1 MASDAAPGAPRA
13 AADDDAENASKKKL
27 IISIMFINGMIG
39 SFTTML
45 AADATNTNFVFELF
59 EGKAVEIGFIGTV
72 TSVVSLVMS
81 GVSGYLYDLNKE
93 SMRPLINACLALRLG
108 LGVVGLRA
116 IMNAQP
122 GVNALETFYVMLTV
136 GAISAMVGP
145 FIGTY
150 IGSSFS
156 NALDTGHR
164 AAFYT
169 YFNQAMVLVMV
180 LGRLVTGG
188 WAVRHTFPDGNP
200 LHADADGDAFPRNM
214 DYGLA
219 RWSFE
224 DLRWMILIG
233 SAISMAFA
241 PIVLLMPS
249 VPPPI
254 SKKTMS
260 EETEASTSIWETCR
274 AEGHLL
280 LRLYAADLSFTVV
293 GGVLITF
300 WPVYMIQSL
309 RMDPLALQG
318 AFIVG
323 MLFTVYVQG
332 ALLDY
337 AESGGGR
344 LRPILYTESIA
355 TAALFCIGIS
365 TVLFEPGTWQA
376 SLSFFVFFQVRI
388 IFRGVSGPLYGSL
401 EQDLVPASQRGRW
414 GALGSIHDIAGSV
427 AAVTGGYLIDT
438 VGFVPTFMGVG
449 IFQAI
454 SIVLFLLPIKD
465 RIDGME
471 AKLIKEKATLW

>member
-1 MASDAAPGAPRA
+1 
-13 AADDDAENASKKKL
+13 
-27 IISIMFINGMIG
+27 
-39 SFTTML
+39 
-45 AADATNTNFVFELF
+45 
-59 EGKAVEIGFIGTV
+59 
-72 TSVVSLVMS
+72 
-81 GVSGYLYDLNKE
+81 
-93 SMRPLINACLALRLG
+93 
-108 LGVVGLRA
+108 
-116 IMNAQP
+116 
-122 GVNALETFYVMLTV
+122 
-136 GAISAMVGP
+136 
-145 FIGTY
+145 
-150 IGSSFS
+150 
-156 NALDTGHR
+156 
-164 AAFYT
+164 
-169 YFNQAMVLVMV
+169 
-180 LGRLVTGG
+180 
-188 WAVRHTFPDGNP
+188 
-200 LHADADGDAFPRNM
+200 
-214 DYGLA
+214 
-219 RWSFE
+219 
-224 DLRWMILIG
+224 
-233 SAISMAFA
+233 
-241 PIVLLMPS
+241 
-249 VPPPI
+249 
-254 SKKTMS
+254 
-260 EETEASTSIWETCR
+260 
-274 AEGHLL
+274 
-280 LRLYAADLSFTVV
+280 
-293 GGVLITF
+293 
-300 WPVYMIQSL
+300 MIQIL
-309 RMDPLALQG
+309 QMDPLALQG

-332 ALLDY
+332 ALLSY